1 MQQSYAC
8 SWYAI
13 HIASSCLDLLFLT
26 LVFLLALLTHL
37 KGFFSHY
44 ITSEICAIHLIVKIL
59 IFEESDWM
67 FYTSPASKHN

>member
-1 MQQSYAC
+1 MLMVRNTYSFLM
-8 SWYAI
+8 SG
-13 HIASSCLDLLFLT
+13 LT
-26 LVFLLALLTHL
+26 LPNL
-37 KGFFSHY
+37 GFSFGFVDPFKRFFFHY